1 MAMSFTGR
9 AVARTSRSMPERAE
23 DIAREAFGKMQSVI
37 FWILSGVWTLAWL
50 VVAGMGAAL
59 DSPALTEVGLTVLGA
74 SAVLWIGARTARR
87 LVLGRRARTSL
98 RARARLE
105 RMALNRDA
113 DGVLGAFDHSYQR
126 ALALLDSPQ
135 LSGVADDARRNLGR
149 VRDQIYDVV
158 STEMRLRR
166 EAKSLRRLRAVGAV
180 HSALGEAEEQ
190 MRALHQES
198 DRIAQDTQRLADRLD
213 RVRQLAAGPAPAAE
227 ANDGLERVLQDLDR
241 TATAY
246 EEIER
251 ERLESAEERAERRQ
265 RAAASQKLGS

>member
-1 MAMSFTGR
+1 
-9 AVARTSRSMPERAE
+9 MPERAE
-23 DIAREAFGKMQSVI
+23 DIAREAFGKVQSII
-37 FWILSGVWTLAWL
+37 FWILTSVWTVGWV
-50 VVAGMGAAL
+50 VVAAL
-59 DSPALTEVGLTVLGA
+59 GQALEVAFMTELGLGVLGA
-74 SAVLWIGARTARR
+74 TAVTWIGARTARR

-105 RMALNRDA
+105 RLLLNRDA
-113 DGVLGAFDHSYQR
+113 DAVLGAFDHSYQR
-126 ALALLDSPQ
+126 ALALLESPQ
-135 LSGVADDARRNLGR
+135 LSGIASDARRNLGR

-213 RVRQLAAGPAPAAE
+213 RVRQLAAGPAPAVE

-251 ERLESAEERAERRQ
+251 ERLESAEARAERMQ
-265 RAAASQKLGS
+265 RASAAAAQKIRS